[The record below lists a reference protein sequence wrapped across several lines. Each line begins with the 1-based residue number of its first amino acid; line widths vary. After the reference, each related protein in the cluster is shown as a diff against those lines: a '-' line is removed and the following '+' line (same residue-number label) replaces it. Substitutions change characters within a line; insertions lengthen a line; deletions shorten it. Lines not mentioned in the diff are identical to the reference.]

1 MRPESIYEVTRADYT
16 GFVEQIKPECRR
28 VEVVEIDK
36 THTATKIFSK
46 NTNKCL
52 CSRVTY
58 TAEYGD
64 PEPEI
69 YYIFEM
75 PENYERQAPIPKIR
89 VTLHTK
95 EEVQKFFDYF
105 AEQRKKE
112 QKYD

>member
-1 MRPESIYEVTRADYT
+1 MMPESIYEVTRADYT
-16 GFVEQIKPECRR
+16 SFVEQIKPECRR
-28 VEVVEIDK
+28 VEVIEIDK
-36 THTATKIFSK
+36 IHTATKIFSK

-75 PENYERQAPIPKIR
+75 PEDYERQAPIPKMRI
-89 VTLHTK
+89 TLNSK

-105 AEQRKKE
+105 AQQRKEK
-112 QKYD
+112 KND

>member
-1 MRPESIYEVTRADYT
+1 MMPESIYEVTRADYT
-16 GFVEQIKPECRR
+16 SFVEQIKPEYRR
-28 VEVVEIDK
+28 VEVQEIDPI
-36 THTATKIFSK
+36 HTATKIFSK
-46 NTNKCL
+46 NTDKCL

-58 TAEYGD
+58 TAGFGD
-64 PEPEI
+64 PEPET

-75 PENYERQAPIPKIR
+75 PEPYERNAPIPKVR

-112 QKYD
+112 NKND